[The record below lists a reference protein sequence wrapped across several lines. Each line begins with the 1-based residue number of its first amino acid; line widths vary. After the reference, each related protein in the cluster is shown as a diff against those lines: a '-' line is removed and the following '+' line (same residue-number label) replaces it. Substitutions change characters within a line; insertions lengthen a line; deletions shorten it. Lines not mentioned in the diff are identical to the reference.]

1 MKLRS
6 NTLFSLG
13 LVAGLAALTFFLVAC
28 FAFLGRILLHA
39 VRGEADEA
47 AALLGSSAG
56 RPSPKDRR

>member
-1 MKLRS
+1 M
-6 NTLFSLG
+6 
-13 LVAGLAALTFFLVAC
+13 VAC